1 MSESHIPPQPPR
13 RRRGRPNKAPDAD
26 KTFDVTIPMHHYE
39 YLEFLAVKRHQFGI
53 NAKQAASYLLVRE
66 LDSLFRADFH
76 AKEIPEE

>member
-1 MSESHIPPQPPR
+1 
-13 RRRGRPNKAPDAD
+13 
-26 KTFDVTIPMHHYE
+26 MHHYE